1 MENGDGAVSTANG
14 DRKRKSAAAAAEE
27 DGRDGKRRGGWGR
40 GKGLEGR
47 YLWKEFPGMGVYLGK
62 VVRFDQGLY
71 RVCYEDGD
79 AEDLEFRE
87 IRRILIAK
95 AADFGSSPPLAV
107 RKEKLDYLA
116 AGTEWNPPPPSEPVV
131 SPEESSVAVSGMS
144 SDVQSESEVVEEE
157 DEEEDEVVG
166 EVAALPEPSHPALPL
181 ALPPSSGGLGVPE
194 EAVSYLFS
202 VYNFLRSFSNLI
214 FLSPFSLDCFV
225 GSLNC
230 NSQNT
235 LLDAVHVC
243 LMRAL
248 WRHLQTLSSDGD
260 ELASKCLRSVLSSSS
275 WKSDFDYNFNL

>member
-1 MENGDGAVSTANG
+1 MENGEGAVSTANG
-14 DRKRKSAAAAAEE
+14 DRKRKATAAASEG
-27 DGRDGKRRGGWGR
+27 GRGGKRRGGWGR

-47 YLWKEFPGMGVYLGK
+47 YLWKEFPGIGFFLGK

-87 IRRILIAK
+87 IRRILVAK

-107 RKEKLDYLA
+107 RKEKLDGLA
-116 AGTEWNPPPPSEPVV
+116 GGTEWNPPSELVV
-131 SPEESSVAVSGMS
+131 SPEESPAAVSGMS
-144 SDVQSESEVVEEE
+144 SDVQSESEVVEED
-157 DEEEDEVVG
+157 DEEDVVG

-214 FLSPFSLDCFV
+214 FLSPFSLDSFV

-248 WRHLQTLSSDGD
+248 GRHLQTLSSDGD
-260 ELASKCLRSVLSSSS
+260 ELASKCLRSV
-275 WKSDFDYNFNL
+275 